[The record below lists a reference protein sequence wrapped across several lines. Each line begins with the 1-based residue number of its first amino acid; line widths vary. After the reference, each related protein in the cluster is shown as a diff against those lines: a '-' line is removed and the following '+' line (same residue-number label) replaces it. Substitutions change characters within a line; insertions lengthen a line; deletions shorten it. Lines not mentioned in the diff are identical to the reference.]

1 MTTTTS
7 AKKRTRSELGWRMP
21 GGAYG
26 LSVPEG
32 ERFNTASHALGL
44 LASVTGAILLIDRT
58 VRNGASV
65 AMLGALVFVTCAVV
79 LYLASTLFHGSNGTI
94 KRHCECADHCAIYLL
109 IAGTSTAFTLAVAPG
124 PLSWLFLSAIWC
136 VALAGVWRAWRAE
149 EGAIPSLSSYL
160 VLGWGCVLG
169 AVPVALRLSAAGLA
183 WLIVG
188 ALFYTAG
195 TVFYRNRSGWR
206 FGHGTWHLFVVGG
219 TVSHYMGVAAH
230 LL

>member
-1 MTTTTS
+1 MTVTS
-7 AKKRTRSELGWRMP
+7 AKTPTHSELGLNRRGRARGFLGP
-21 GGAYG
+21 
-26 LSVPEG
+26 VG

-44 LASVTGAILLIDRT
+44 LVSVAGALLLVDRT
-58 VRNGASV
+58 MRHGASV
-65 AMLGALVFVTCAVV
+65 AMLGALVFVFCAVL
-79 LYLASTLFHGSNGTI
+79 LYLASTLFHGSDGAI

-109 IAGTSTAFTLAVAPG
+109 IAGTCTAFTLAVAPG
-124 PLSWLFLSAIWC
+124 LISWLFLSAIWC
-136 VALAGVWRAWRAE
+136 AALVGVWRAWRAE

-160 VLGWGCVLG
+160 VLGWCCVLG
-169 AVPVALRLSAAGLA
+169 AVPVALQLSAAGLA
-183 WLIVG
+183 WLIAG